1 MECRQLCVDDQI
13 LMKEIDEGE
22 VVNIFNAI
30 DAERDYL
37 SKWLPFV
44 EKTVDIEFTRGFVNS
59 YLYSDKKNV
68 TFAIYFE
75 QRFAGLIGLKDT
87 DETNK
92 KTEIGYWLSSGFQH
106 KGVVTKCCKAL
117 IVYAFED
124 MKMNRV
130 QLKAGTENVRSRAV
144 AERLGFALEGIERD
158 GELHSRGYI
167 DLAVYSLLKKDF

>member
-68 TFAIYFE
+68 TFVIYFE

-106 KGVVTKCCKAL
+106 KGVVTKCCKTL
-117 IVYAFED
+117 IAYAFEN

-144 AERLGFALEGIERD
+144 AERLGFELEGIERD

>member
-37 SKWLPFV
+37 SVWLPFV

-75 QRFAGLIGLKDT
+75 HRFAGLIGLKDT

-106 KGVVTKCCKAL
+106 KGIVTKCCKAL

-144 AERLGFALEGIERD
+144 AERLGFELEGIERD

>member
-1 MECRQLCVDDQI
+1 MESRQLCVDDQI

-37 SKWLPFV
+37 SEWLPFV

-75 QRFAGLIGLKDT
+75 HRFAGLIGLKDT
-87 DETNK
+87 DEMNM

-106 KGVVTKCCKAL
+106 KGVVTKCSKAL
-117 IVYAFED
+117 ITYLFDEL
-124 MKMNRV
+124 KMNRI
-130 QLKAGTENVRSRAV
+130 QLKAGVGNIKSRAV
-144 AERLGFALEGIERD
+144 AERLGFELEGIERD
-158 GELHSRGYI
+158 GELHSLGYI

>member
-75 QRFAGLIGLKDT
+75 HRFAGLIGLKDT

-117 IVYAFED
+117 IAYAFEN

-144 AERLGFALEGIERD
+144 AERLGFELEGIERD

>member
-144 AERLGFALEGIERD
+144 AERLGFELEGIERD

>member
-1 MECRQLCVDDQI
+1 MESRQLCVDDQI

-75 QRFAGLIGLKDT
+75 HRFAGLIGLKDT

-117 IVYAFED
+117 IAYAFED

-144 AERLGFALEGIERD
+144 AERLGFELEGIERD

>member
-1 MECRQLCVDDQI
+1 MDDQI

-37 SKWLPFV
+37 SEWLPFV

-117 IVYAFED
+117 IAYAFEN

-144 AERLGFALEGIERD
+144 AERLGFELEGIERD
-158 GELHSRGYI
+158 GEWHSRGYI
-167 DLAVYSLLKKDF
+167 DLAVYSLLKKGF

>member
-37 SKWLPFV
+37 SVWLPFV
-44 EKTVDIEFTRGFVNS
+44 EKTIDIEFTRGFVNS
-59 YLYSDKKNV
+59 YLYSDKKDV

-87 DETNK
+87 DEMNM
-92 KTEIGYWLSSGFQH
+92 KTEIGYWLSFDFQH
-106 KGVVTKCCKAL
+106 KGIVNKCSKAL
-117 IVYAFED
+117 IVYAFDEL
-124 MKMNRV
+124 KMNRI
-130 QLKAGTENVRSRAV
+130 QLKAGVGNIKSRAV
-144 AERLGFALEGIERD
+144 AERLGFELEGIERD

-167 DLAVYSLLKKDF
+167 DLAIYSLLKKDF

>member
-44 EKTVDIEFTRGFVNS
+44 EKTIDIEFTRGFVNS
-59 YLYSDKKNV
+59 YLYSDKKDV

-117 IVYAFED
+117 IAYAFEN

-144 AERLGFALEGIERD
+144 AERLGFELEGIERD

>member
-1 MECRQLCVDDQI
+1 MNEQI
-13 LMKEIDEGE
+13 LLKEIDEGE

-37 SKWLPFV
+37 SVWLPFV

-117 IVYAFED
+117 IAYAFEN

-144 AERLGFALEGIERD
+144 AERLGFELEGIERD